1 MKALAVSGT
10 IEGIKNLISR
20 FFYGSTITLAKISPD
35 TWSVSTGRGLTAYIV
50 KFSKGR
56 YRFEEKPAEN
66 PSGEIDAGMK
76 EEAEHDDL
84 YKYIRAHGLPS
95 REVFRYMI
103 AARHIREDGAYY
115 TKLRKAG
122 L

>member
-1 MKALAVSGT
+1 M
-10 IEGIKNLISR
+10 
-20 FFYGSTITLAKISPD
+20 
-35 TWSVSTGRGLTAYIV
+35 TG
-50 KFSKGR
+50 
-56 YRFEEKPAEN
+56 EPN
-66 PSGEIDAGMK
+66 PSGEISAGMK

-103 AARHIREDGAYY
+103 AARHIREDRAYY